1 MKKSTACLI
10 AVCLALTTN
19 AQITSFE
26 TLPLQPPAVYWN
38 GIQGIDSTITFQ
50 NGSAMFIN
58 DRDTSAWGD
67 SWSGWGYSADTDTIN
82 GTYTNEMSAIT
93 GNGHNNSSKYAVAYL
108 GYDAL
113 VNKIKFTSSALIS
126 SMFVT
131 NTTYGYKTIR
141 DGDGNFSKKFGG
153 PSGNDPDFFRLDIT
167 GWFAGTPKP
176 DTVRFYLADYRF
188 SNNAN
193 DYIIKDWTL
202 VDLSILGTVDSLT
215 YNLVST
221 DNNSFGMLT
230 PAYFCLDD
238 LNYVIVG
245 INELTDADGI
255 HIYPVPMNE
264 YAVIENSTANNL
276 ALTIININGQTIY
289 SSTIEKYATK
299 KINTS
304 AIARG
309 EYIIRIDN
317 GEKISF
323 KKLIK

>member
-1 MKKSTACLI
+1 M
-10 AVCLALTTN
+10 
-19 AQITSFE
+19 
-26 TLPLQPPAVYWN
+26 
-38 GIQGIDSTITFQ
+38 
-50 NGSAMFIN
+50 
-58 DRDTSAWGD
+58 
-67 SWSGWGYSADTDTIN
+67 
-82 GTYTNEMSAIT
+82 
-93 GNGHNNSSKYAVAYL
+93 
-108 GYDAL
+108 GYDSL
-113 VNKIKFTSSALIS
+113 VNKIKFTSSAFIS

-141 DGDGNFSKKFGG
+141 DGNFTSKKFGG

-230 PAYFCLDD
+230 PSYFCLDD
-238 LNYVIVG
+238 LNYVIDG

-264 YAVIENSTANNL
+264 YAVIENSTATNL
-276 ALTIININGQTIY
+276 ALTIININGQSIY

-304 AIARG
+304 SIARG

-317 GEKISF
+317 GEKVSF